1 MMTITQASWNKYI
14 RQLSAMN
21 KLAGAKMAEYI
32 SQVGIENT
40 NLLIDYA
47 FALVSK
53 YGEGSAEL
61 AARMYDELTAASGMV
76 LPAAEPAAVS
86 TMEDVAKAINA
97 NRSSAP
103 MMQRAVSRMVKQAG
117 ADTTLQNAIRDGA
130 QFAWVP
136 SGDTC
141 AFCITLAS
149 RGWQRAGKKALKG
162 GHAEHIHANCDC
174 TYAIRFNTDTRV
186 EGYDPE
192 RYLEQY
198 ESAEGNTPQEKMNA
212 MRRAKDAEKRALEA
226 AGTKKI
232 TVGSSTSG
240 PKNGRIPT
248 RSTSGFSAA
257 ISDSEIQE
265 LVSIDR
271 QNVLQ
276 AAKEGQAHR
285 HGGVHRDAVKK
296 SKKELQKSIVSR
308 TEQVRL
314 HADKI
319 AHPEKYVE
327 SWNEMSPEAQTGL
340 IRKWQKDMRRNAEQ
354 TEIELGVYE
363 ERFGNERADDERSD

>member
-1 MMTITQASWNKYI
+1 
-14 RQLSAMN
+14 MN

-103 MMQRAVSRMVKQAG
+103 MMQSVVSRMVKQAG

-149 RGWQRAGKKALKG
+149 RGWQHASKKALKG

-198 ESAEGNTPQEKMNA
+198 ESAEGSTPQEKMNA
-212 MRRAKDAEKRALEA
+212 MRRAFAAQRNEGLSEDA
-226 AGTKKI
+226 
-232 TVGSSTSG
+232 
-240 PKNGRIPT
+240 
-248 RSTSGFSAA
+248 
-257 ISDSEIQE
+257 
-265 LVSIDR
+265 
-271 QNVLQ
+271 
-276 AAKEGQAHR
+276 
-285 HGGVHRDAVKK
+285 
-296 SKKELQKSIVSR
+296 
-308 TEQVRL
+308 
-314 HADKI
+314 
-319 AHPEKYVE
+319 
-327 SWNEMSPEAQTGL
+327 
-340 IRKWQKDMRRNAEQ
+340 
-354 TEIELGVYE
+354 
-363 ERFGNERADDERSD
+363 